1 MIRKVFPFK
10 NFPNKF
16 FGFTAIFLLVALLLM
31 LKPIANKF
39 KDLLGMFG
47 VVTTPEQIQETA
59 TDLALLAAGA
69 ILLLVGSVAAVFSV
83 KIALVAAG
91 VGVVAYSGYKVYQ
104 WVSSWPIFGK
114 GADYGD
120 TDLNKG

>member
-1 MIRKVFPFK
+1 MRKVFPFK

-16 FGFTAIFLLVALLLM
+16 FGVVAIFLLVALLLM
-31 LKPIANKF
+31 LKPIASKF

-47 VVTTPEQIQETA
+47 VVTTPEQVQETA
-59 TDLALLAAGA
+59 SDLALVAAGT
-69 ILLLVGSVAAVFSV
+69 ILLLVGGVAAVFSV
-83 KIALVAAG
+83 KIALIAAG
-91 VGVVAYSGYKVYQ
+91 VGIVAYSGYRVYQ

-120 TDLNKG
+120 TDLTKG

>member
-1 MIRKVFPFK
+1 MRKVFPFK

-16 FGFTAIFLLVALLLM
+16 FGVTAIFLLVALLLM
-31 LKPIANKF
+31 LKPIASKF

-47 VVTTPEQIQETA
+47 VETTPEKVQETA
-59 TDLALLAAGA
+59 TDLALVAAGV
-69 ILLLVGSVAAVFSV
+69 ILALVGSVALVFSV
-83 KIALVAAG
+83 KIALIAAG
-91 VGVVAYSGYKVYQ
+91 VAVVAYSGYRVYQ

-120 TDLNKG
+120 TDMTKG

>member
-1 MIRKVFPFK
+1 MRKVFPFK

-16 FGFTAIFLLVALLLM
+16 FGVTAIFLLVALLLM
-31 LKPIANKF
+31 LKPIASKF

-47 VVTTPEQIQETA
+47 VVTTPEQVQETA
-59 TDLALLAAGA
+59 TDLALVAAGI
-69 ILLLVGSVAAVFSV
+69 ILLFVGGVAAVFSV
-83 KIALVAAG
+83 KIALIAAG
-91 VGVVAYSGYKVYQ
+91 VGIVAYSGYRVYQ

-120 TDLNKG
+120 TDLTKG